1 MKNTCIVAL
10 AAAAAVA
17 AAGLGAP
24 AQAKSIRGGTAQPIA
39 SAAAASEHLWHLRAG
54 LNVAALSCRGGD
66 RDAVAPAYSR
76 LLSRHKGLLASAYAV
91 EQSKRGAGMDRHLTQ
106 LYNRF
111 AMQRSPGEF
120 CSRAADVARE
130 ASQMDSP
137 ALARSA
143 QTLLARID

>member
-1 MKNTCIVAL
+1 MKITCIAVTAVTL
-10 AAAAAVA
+10 AVS
-17 AAGLGAP
+17 GFGAS
-24 AQAKSIRGGTAQPIA
+24 AHAKSIRGGTAQPLA
-39 SAAAASEHLWHLRAG
+39 SAVASEHLWHLRAG

-66 RDAVAPAYSR
+66 RESVAPAYSR

-91 EQSKRGAGMDRHLTQ
+91 EQRKRGAGMDRHLTQ

-120 CSRAADVARE
+120 CSRAADVAKE

-137 ALARSA
+137 ALARNA